1 MPASRFLVIEPT
13 KTEYRALTE
22 EPEFGAALAV
32 YTLGDE
38 TVSPLRINPFE
49 VPEGTL
55 VQTHLDRLKAVF
67 NASFSM
73 WAPMPQVLERCLI
86 EIYEEC
92 GFDLS
97 TGLNARGEG
106 VRAMPMLGALQ
117 AKIDAVVPS
126 LGYDRRVTDDV
137 SAALRTR
144 IDSLR
149 VGAKGLMLDVV
160 TALDIGAL
168 LARPT
173 VLELDAIGDDDEK
186 AFLVGLLFSRIA
198 AEMSRRGP
206 SGGQLRHLTVI
217 EEAHRLFTDVPLVAG
232 SEVGNPKG
240 KAVETFCN
248 ILSEIR
254 AYGAGMLIVDQIP
267 TRLAHRHDQN
277 TAVKIMHRLPGE
289 DDRETMGRAMVQTS
303 DEIAVGA
310 ALPVGVALVDTG
322 GENGSFE
329 VRVPRAPFLAT
340 EITRSE
346 ADARL

>member
-1 MPASRFLVIEPT
+1 
-13 KTEYRALTE
+13 
-22 EPEFGAALAV
+22 
-32 YTLGDE
+32 
-38 TVSPLRINPFE
+38 
-49 VPEGTL
+49 
-55 VQTHLDRLKAVF
+55 
-67 NASFSM
+67 M

-86 EIYEEC
+86 EIYEES
-92 GFDLS
+92 GYDLA

-106 VRAMPMLGALQ
+106 VRAMPMLGALHT
-117 AKIDAVVPS
+117 KIEAVVPS

-198 AEMSRRGP
+198 AEISPARAFRRQAP
-206 SGGQLRHLTVI
+206 ALTVI

-240 KAVETFCN
+240 KAVENLCN
-248 ILSEIR
+248 ILSR
-254 AYGAGMLIVDQIP
+254 DP
-267 TRLAHRHDQN
+267 RLWRRHADRRSDPDKARPRHDQEHGGQDH
-277 TAVKIMHRLPGE
+277 AWPA
-289 DDRETMGRAMVQTS
+289 GR
-303 DEIAVGA
+303 G
-310 ALPVGVALVDTG
+310 
-322 GENGSFE
+322 
-329 VRVPRAPFLAT
+329 
-340 EITRSE
+340 
-346 ADARL
+346 